1 MLRPWVRFRQV
12 RFAVL
17 EKKVALLLG
26 LVEPSR
32 PSDERS

>member
-1 MLRPWVRFRQV
+1 MAEGRVPSSYVCRPR
-12 RFAVL
+12 
-17 EKKVALLLG
+17 KKVALLLG